1 MKTVTRSDIA
11 DSICE
16 QIGLSRKDAGEIL
29 DMVIEEI
36 RSELVAGKDVK
47 IGFFLI
53 KAQKC
58 SYWT

>member
-11 DSICE
+11 ESICE

-36 RSELVAGKDVK
+36 RRCKNCK
-47 IGFFLI
+47 IWFFLI
-53 KAQKC
+53 KAQKR
-58 SYWT
+58 SYWSQP